1 MTDATKPPTAA
12 DIPPIPPRYWWLK
25 RILLT
30 AGFLVLAL
38 VALRWWWGYEAQRRL
53 QAKIDE
59 YHALGQ
65 PVTIDDFQFPP
76 VPDEENAAY
85 FLIGAAT
92 AVTVDP
98 NSTLSVSNVLDN
110 PEMMDTRA
118 AAVRRL
124 IAANVKSL
132 PQTRM
137 SRSKA
142 RVDWGVRFT
151 QPLVNITGAV
161 LPLLSAQREL
171 GRLLWVAAVWQHRA
185 GDDAA
190 AVETLRDAIAQVEQ
204 VGQIG
209 VLIAHL
215 TAMAIDGLAVDAIET
230 IAADL
235 AIGDTSAASP
245 TTPAPARREQVQ
257 ALIADLLNETG
268 LQEAWRRSMY
278 GERLQCLDTVNMARG
293 GLSALTGGPAPPSPF
308 GWELK
313 PMFQLDAIF
322 MMEFCTAHAEA
333 GLSPNYQQAKRTA
346 PRFPAFESNIERNAH
361 MLSWILLPSL
371 EHAVDLQFRELASRR
386 LAATALA
393 IRLYE
398 VDHGH
403 RPRALS
409 ELVPDYI
416 SAIPSD
422 PFSPDG
428 APIGYRPDADPPVLY
443 SVGDDGVDDGG
454 EFVLTDPRA
463 AEWKSEDQLFFLNGD
478 RPRTPPASLATQPAS
493 AEAVE
498 DEGEEVGRGGGNDHD
513 QPTADQ
519 P

>member
-1 MTDATKPPTAA
+1 
-12 DIPPIPPRYWWLK
+12 
-25 RILLT
+25 
-30 AGFLVLAL
+30 V
-38 VALRWWWGYEAQRRL
+38 
-53 QAKIDE
+53 
-59 YHALGQ
+59 
-65 PVTIDDFQFPP
+65 
-76 VPDEENAAY
+76 
-85 FLIGAAT
+85 
-92 AVTVDP
+92 
-98 NSTLSVSNVLDN
+98 
-110 PEMMDTRA
+110 A
-118 AAVRRL
+118 AAR
-124 IAANVKSL
+124 
-132 PQTRM
+132 P
-137 SRSKA
+137 
-142 RVDWGVRFT
+142 
-151 QPLVNITGAV
+151 
-161 LPLLSAQREL
+161 
-171 GRLLWVAAVWQHRA
+171 
-185 GDDAA
+185 
-190 AVETLRDAIAQVEQ
+190 EQ
-204 VGQIG
+204 VR
-209 VLIAHL
+209 
-215 TAMAIDGLAVDAIET
+215 AV
-230 IAADL
+230 
-235 AIGDTSAASP
+235 
-245 TTPAPARREQVQ
+245 
-257 ALIADLLNETG
+257 IADLLDDEP
-268 LQEAWRRSMY
+268 LRESWRWAMY
-278 GERLQCLDTVNMARG
+278 GERLCCLDSVNVAATTPG

-346 PRFPAFESNIERNAH
+346 RRFPAFESNIERNAH
-361 MLSWILLPSL
+361 MLSRMLLPSL
-371 EHAVDLQFRELASRR
+371 DHAVDLQFRELASRR

-493 AEAVE
+493 AEAAK